1 MFHPLNGFVFSRT
14 SWHNLNSQGQ
24 SGAKGAHAANKPPDT
39 KHHFRYFF
47 VETEINLLVISATRG
62 QCYKTFYGRNLR
74 IFVLRKSVYLWQAFP
89 AEPNVC
95 GQEICL
101 MWST

>member
-1 MFHPLNGFVFSRT
+1 MFRPLNSFVFTRN
-14 SWHNLNSQGQ
+14 SWYNLNSQGQ
-24 SGAKGAHAANKPPDT
+24 SGAKGANAANKNPERKP
-39 KHHFRYFF
+39 FCLLRLI
-47 VETEINLLVISATRG
+47 EIILLVITAVRG
-62 QCYKTFYGRNLR
+62 QCYKLFNGRNLR
-74 IFVLRKSVYLWQAFP
+74 IFVLRKSVCLWQAFP